1 MSDSSPSLPALIADP
16 TGLTSLVHDLARARV
31 VAVDTESNSLFAYRE
46 RVCLIQFSTASGDYL
61 VDPLGF
67 SDLSALAPLFANP
80 RQQKVF
86 HAAEYDI
93 LCLKRDYGFE
103 FAAIFDTMIAART
116 LGWPQLGLAAILEG
130 RFGVKMNKK
139 FQRANWGQRP
149 LTPEQLDYARLDTRY
164 LIPLRDILSAELA
177 AAHRMEEAGEE
188 FSRLARLGARSDA
201 NGYGPPGFWRING
214 ARELAP
220 RQAAFAGA
228 LRLILEGKYRL
239 TVVDME
245 GKRIA
250 RVKIERLDGK
260 TYRAEGGKFTS
271 CSQPNPRWNFNMTSA
286 RIELEDKVVARNVV
300 FKIKSVPVFYLPVI
314 YYPIREDQRSTGI
327 LFPHFGHSSIK
338 GFEVGTG
345 FFWAMGRSF
354 DQTFYADH
362 YSKIGW
368 GFGHE
373 FRYAA
378 EQPSRGTSRT
388 YVIRTDRDQP
398 LDYDL
403 DWNALQ
409 MLPGKFRATVNVRQ
423 YSDLLFQQQYQDNF
437 NLATTRTRRSAGNV
451 QRSFGSNV
459 FSIAADRN
467 ETFFGEDTRVQQRLP
482 SATLR
487 RFPQKLGRTGIVFGY
502 EAKAERVGFGASDAV
517 ESFSRFDVAP
527 QLSRPLSSTFLQ
539 VTPSATVRYT
549 RYTSSYLG
557 EEDATTVLGGPAIG
571 RRFFEGSLDVRGP
584 TFSRVFD
591 VGGPYTDRIKHVIGP
606 EVNWT
611 YRTRVDDFNDIP
623 KFDGIDWYLGT
634 NQIDYA
640 IVQRLLAKRPGP
652 GGKSIPHEFLS
663 LRVGQTYYVQISDG
677 QNNFDPNYS
686 SSAFGPG
693 FTPAHLSP
701 ILSRLRLRP
710 VPSVTGDLSV
720 EYDVNFKQLRTIFFS
735 GGINGA
741 RGSLQAGWSRVLQ
754 LAELAENRKVTA
766 NTIRGAGT
774 LQVVP
779 NRITLNGSA
788 NYDFV
793 RKVHAIRAHEGWVI
807 YEALSVR
814 ERVAA
819 CGTDTPDAARTR
831 EPVSLPTFRGDGLQ
845 PGVDLDDTASLLD
858 VMDEPDARP

>member
-1 MSDSSPSLPALIADP
+1 VPPPEQKTEAPPEGEIRLKAESQEQV
-16 TGLTSLVHDLARARV
+16 GKGHYRARGF
-31 VAVDTESNSLFAYRE
+31 VDIRIGDTRLQCE
-46 RVCLIQFSTASGDYL
+46 RVDLYEEEKPGGKTSRRIVAEENVVFMRGEERLSGDRL
-61 VDPLGF
+61 EMDADTG
-67 SDLSALAPLFANP
+67 
-80 RQQKVF
+80 RGVF
-86 HAAEYDI
+86 EN
-93 LCLKRDYGFE
+93 
-103 FAAIFDTMIAART
+103 AIGYVQPGVFI
-116 LGWPQLGLAAILEG
+116 EG
-130 RFGVKMNKK
+130 R
-139 FQRANWGQRP
+139 R
-149 LTPEQLDYARLDTRY
+149 
-164 LIPLRDILSAELA
+164 
-177 AAHRMEEAGEE
+177 
-188 FSRLARLGARSDA
+188 
-201 NGYGPPGFWRING
+201 
-214 ARELAP
+214 
-220 RQAAFAGA
+220 
-228 LRLILEGKYRL
+228 
-239 TVVDME
+239 
-245 GKRIA
+245 
-250 RVKIERLDGK
+250 IERLGEK
-260 TYRAEGGKFTS
+260 TYRVEGGRFTS

-378 EQPSRGTSRT
+378 EQPSRGTFRT

-437 NLATTRTRRSAGNV
+437 NLATSRSRRSGANV
-451 QRSFGSNV
+451 QRNFGSTTL
-459 FSIAADRN
+459 SLAADRN
-467 ETFFGEDTRVQQRLP
+467 ENFFGDTGRITEHLP
-482 SATLR
+482 SLALR
-487 RFPQKLGRTGIVFGY
+487 RFPQKIGKTGIVFGY

-527 QLSRPLSSTFLQ
+527 QLSRPLSSSFLQ

-557 EEDATTVLGGPAIG
+557 EDGATTVLGGPAIG

-606 EVNWT
+606 EVTWT

-623 KFDGIDWYLGT
+623 KFDGTDFYLGT

-710 VPSVTGDLSV
+710 VPSITGDFNV
-720 EYDVNFKQLRTIFFS
+720 EYDVNFKQLRTMFFS
-735 GGINGA
+735 AGINGA
-741 RGSLQAGWSRVLQ
+741 RGSLRAGWSRVIQ
-754 LAELAENRKVTA
+754 LAELAEDRKVSA
-766 NTIRGAGT
+766 NTVRGAFT

-793 RKVHAIRAHEGWVI
+793 RKVLLQSSARLRWETQCCGFNAEM
-807 YEALSVR
+807 VR
-814 ERVAA
+814 YNYNQRQ
-819 CGTDTPDAARTR
+819 DRQ
-831 EPVSLPTFRGDGLQ
+831 FRFSIDLANVGSIGNFLDENAPGQRQGL
-845 PGVDLDDTASLLD
+845 GGY
-858 VMDEPDARP
+858 R

>member
-1 MSDSSPSLPALIADP
+1 VPPEPKTEAPPEGEIRLKAE
-16 TGLTSLVHDLARARV
+16 TQEQVGKGHYRARGF
-31 VAVDTESNSLFAYRE
+31 VDIRIGDTRLQCE
-46 RVCLIQFSTASGDYL
+46 RVDLYEEEKPGGKTSRRIVAEENVVFMRGEERLSGDRL
-61 VDPLGF
+61 EMDADTG
-67 SDLSALAPLFANP
+67 
-80 RQQKVF
+80 RGVF
-86 HAAEYDI
+86 EN
-93 LCLKRDYGFE
+93 
-103 FAAIFDTMIAART
+103 AIGYVQPGVFI
-116 LGWPQLGLAAILEG
+116 EG
-130 RFGVKMNKK
+130 R
-139 FQRANWGQRP
+139 R
-149 LTPEQLDYARLDTRY
+149 
-164 LIPLRDILSAELA
+164 
-177 AAHRMEEAGEE
+177 
-188 FSRLARLGARSDA
+188 
-201 NGYGPPGFWRING
+201 
-214 ARELAP
+214 
-220 RQAAFAGA
+220 
-228 LRLILEGKYRL
+228 
-239 TVVDME
+239 
-245 GKRIA
+245 
-250 RVKIERLDGK
+250 IERLGEK
-260 TYRAEGGKFTS
+260 TYRVEGGRFTS

-286 RIELEDKVVARNVV
+286 RIEVDDKVVARNVV

-314 YYPIREDQRSTGI
+314 YYPIREDQRSTGF
-327 LFPHFGHSSIK
+327 LFPHIGHSSIK

-378 EQPSRGTSRT
+378 EQPSRGTFRT

-459 FSIAADRN
+459 FSIVADRN

-502 EAKAERVGFGASDAV
+502 EAKAERVGFGSGDAV

-606 EVNWT
+606 EVTWT

-623 KFDGIDWYLGT
+623 KFDGTDWYLGT

-720 EYDVNFKQLRTIFFS
+720 EYDVNFKQLHTMFFS

-766 NTIRGAGT
+766 NTIRGSGT

-779 NRITLNGSA
+779 NKITLNGSA

-793 RKVHAIRAHEGWVI
+793 RKVLLQSSARLRWETQCCGFNAEM
-807 YEALSVR
+807 VR
-814 ERVAA
+814 YNYNQRQ
-819 CGTDTPDAARTR
+819 DRQ
-831 EPVSLPTFRGDGLQ
+831 FRFSIDLANVGSIGNFLDENAPGQRQGL
-845 PGVDLDDTASLLD
+845 GGY
-858 VMDEPDARP
+858 R

>member
-1 MSDSSPSLPALIADP
+1 MPPEPKTEAPPEGEIRLKAE
-16 TGLTSLVHDLARARV
+16 TQEQVGKGHYRARGF
-31 VAVDTESNSLFAYRE
+31 VDIRIGDTRLQCE
-46 RVCLIQFSTASGDYL
+46 RVDLYEEEKPGGKTSRRIVAEENVVFMRGEERLSGDRL
-61 VDPLGF
+61 EMDADTG
-67 SDLSALAPLFANP
+67 
-80 RQQKVF
+80 RGVF
-86 HAAEYDI
+86 EN
-93 LCLKRDYGFE
+93 
-103 FAAIFDTMIAART
+103 AIGYVQPGVFI
-116 LGWPQLGLAAILEG
+116 EG
-130 RFGVKMNKK
+130 R
-139 FQRANWGQRP
+139 R
-149 LTPEQLDYARLDTRY
+149 
-164 LIPLRDILSAELA
+164 
-177 AAHRMEEAGEE
+177 
-188 FSRLARLGARSDA
+188 
-201 NGYGPPGFWRING
+201 
-214 ARELAP
+214 
-220 RQAAFAGA
+220 
-228 LRLILEGKYRL
+228 
-239 TVVDME
+239 
-245 GKRIA
+245 
-250 RVKIERLDGK
+250 IERLGEK
-260 TYRAEGGKFTS
+260 TYRVEGGRFTS

-286 RIELEDKVVARNVV
+286 RIEVDDKVVARNVV

-314 YYPIREDQRSTGI
+314 YYPIREDRRSTGF
-327 LFPHFGHSSIK
+327 LFPHIGHSSIK

-378 EQPSRGTSRT
+378 EQPSRGTFRT

-502 EAKAERVGFGASDAV
+502 EAKAERVGFGSGDAV

-606 EVNWT
+606 EVTWT

-623 KFDGIDWYLGT
+623 KFDGTDWYLGT

-720 EYDVNFKQLRTIFFS
+720 EYDVNFKQLHTMFFS

-766 NTIRGAGT
+766 NTIRGSGT

-793 RKVHAIRAHEGWVI
+793 RKVLLQSSARLRWETQCCGFNAEM
-807 YEALSVR
+807 VR
-814 ERVAA
+814 YNYNQRQ
-819 CGTDTPDAARTR
+819 DRQ
-831 EPVSLPTFRGDGLQ
+831 FRFSIDLANVGSIGNFLDENAPGQRQGL
-845 PGVDLDDTASLLD
+845 GGY
-858 VMDEPDARP
+858 R